1 MNAAATPPD
10 LADSPFHEGE
20 RQLQQLT
27 GQAEVIAQRGRAMI
41 RDHMPEQHRSFFA
54 QRPFMLVGGLDAQ
67 QQPWATLWAGPPG
80 FAHSP
85 DPHSLVL
92 QPHMVAGDPLARA
105 WQVGAP
111 IGLLGIEPHTRRRN
125 RMNGVLTGVGPD
137 GLQVAVRQSFGNC
150 PQYIQPRRVSWHTSN
165 TTPPPGARPADTAAG
180 TTAETACLGAQ
191 ATALIRGADVLFIA
205 SASAQARPPCRQGG
219 QGGQGLDVSHR
230 GGMPGF
236 VRVSSSPAD
245 GATQLT
251 LPDYA
256 GNQMFNTL
264 GNILQEPRIG
274 LLFVDFEARRLLWL
288 AATAQ
293 VDTDSPDL
301 ADHPGAQRLLHIRI
315 VQGWF
320 SAPGSLPLQA
330 LPAE

>member
-1 MNAAATPPD
+1 MSAAATPPD
-10 LADSPFHEGE
+10 LASSPFHEGE
-20 RQLQQLT
+20 RQLHRLT
-27 GQAEVIAQRGRAMI
+27 GQAEVIEQRGRAMI
-41 RDHMPEQHRSFFA
+41 RDHMPDQHRTFFA
-54 QRPFMLVGGLDAQ
+54 QLPFMLAGGLDAQ

-92 QPHMVAGDPLARA
+92 QPRMVAGDPLARA
-105 WQVGAP
+105 WRVGTP

-125 RMNGVLTGVGPD
+125 RMNGVLTGVGPE

-150 PQYIQPRRVSWHTSN
+150 PKYIQPRQVCWHAGD
-165 TTPPPGARPADTAAG
+165 TTLAPGARPADTAAI
-180 TTAETACLGAQ
+180 TTAETACLSTQ

-205 SASAQARPPCRQGG
+205 SASAEARQPHRLGG
-219 QGGQGLDVSHR
+219 LGLDVSHR
-230 GGMPGF
+230 GGVPGF
-236 VRVSSSPAD
+236 VRVSTSPCE

-288 AATAQ
+288 AATAT
-293 VDTDSPDL
+293 VATHSPDL
-301 ADHPGAQRLLHIRI
+301 ADHPGAQRLLRIRI
-315 VQGWF
+315 VHGWF